1 MVMVVVVGAPDYVT
15 RRGLFSA
22 VGYVVGIS
30 GTLENRSVTNAV
42 VNTL

>member
-1 MVMVVVVGAPDYVT
+1 MVMVVAGAPDYVT

-30 GTLENRSVTNAV
+30 GPLENRSVTNAV